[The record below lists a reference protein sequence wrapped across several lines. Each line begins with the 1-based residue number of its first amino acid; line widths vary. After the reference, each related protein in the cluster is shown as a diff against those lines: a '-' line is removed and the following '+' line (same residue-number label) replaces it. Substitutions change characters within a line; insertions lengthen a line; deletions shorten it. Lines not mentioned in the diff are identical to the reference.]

1 MKTALTRMLMVSL
14 FVMLSFSASHA
25 KGKIRVLTTSTDLK
39 SIAEYVG
46 GDRVEVK
53 SIATGAE
60 DLHFVDAKPSS
71 ILQAQKTDLFV
82 VVGLEMEVGWAPSI
96 IDGARNPKIR
106 PGNDGYVDA
115 SVGCNILEKPMGKVD
130 RSMGDIHP
138 YGNPHYW
145 LDPANGKI
153 ISENIARAL
162 KKISPSDAD
171 YFEKNKNAF
180 QNKIDEKL
188 KTWQAKMKPYKG
200 AKIVTYHR
208 SFPNFARRFGLDVI
222 EYMEPKPGIPPSPSH
237 LAKLILKMKKEN
249 VKLIMV
255 EPYLNLRAA
264 KVVAGKTGAT
274 VLSAPPS
281 VGGVKSVNDYF
292 ELFDYLVDN
301 IVKILSS

>member
-1 MKTALTRMLMVSL
+1 MKKTWMQMLMVLL
-14 FVMLSFSASHA
+14 FVMLSFSRSDA

-46 GDRVEVK
+46 GDKVEVK

-60 DLHFVDAKPSS
+60 DLHFVDAKPSF

-115 SVGCNILEKPMGKVD
+115 SAGCSILEKPTGNVD

-145 LDPANGKI
+145 LDPENGKVI
-153 ISENIARAL
+153 AENIARAL
-162 KKISPSDAD
+162 KKISPSDAAA
-171 YFEKNKNAF
+171 FEKNLDAF
-180 QNKIDEKL
+180 KKKLDEKV
-188 KTWQAKMKPYKG
+188 KGWQAKMKPYKG
-200 AKIVTYHR
+200 AKIITYHR
-208 SFPNFARRFGLDVI
+208 SWPNFARRFGLDVI

-237 LAKLILKMKKEN
+237 LAQVILKMKKEN

-255 EPYLNLRAA
+255 EPYFDLRAA

-274 VLSAPPS
+274 VFAAPPS
-281 VGGVKSVNDYF
+281 VGGVKSVKDYF

-301 IVKILSS
+301 VSKILSQ

>member
-1 MKTALTRMLMVSL
+1 MKPILTKILTTCL
-14 FVMLSFSASHA
+14 FLLLGFSMSHA

-53 SIATGAE
+53 TIATGAE
-60 DLHFVDAKPSS
+60 DLHFVDPKPSS

-115 SVGCNILEKPMGKVD
+115 SAGCNILEKPMGKVD

-145 LDPANGKI
+145 LDPENGKVMAG
-153 ISENIARAL
+153 NIARAL
-162 KKISPSDAD
+162 KKVSPADAA
-171 YFEKNKNAF
+171 YFEKNLEVFKKKLDD
-180 QNKIDEKL
+180 KIKG
-188 KTWQAKMKPYKG
+188 WQAKMKPYKG

-208 SFPNFARRFGLDVI
+208 SWPNFARRFGLDVI
-222 EYMEPKPGIPPSPSH
+222 EYLEPKPGIPPSPSH

-255 EPYLNLRAA
+255 EPYFDLRAA

-274 VLSAPPS
+274 VLSAPLS
-281 VGGVKSVNDYF
+281 VGGVKSANDYF
-292 ELFDYLVDN
+292 GLFDYLVDN
-301 IVKILSS
+301 VSKILSQ

>member
-1 MKTALTRMLMVSL
+1 MKTALTRIMMVSL
-14 FVMLSFSASHA
+14 FLMLSFGFANA

-46 GDRVEVK
+46 GDKVEVK
-53 SIATGAE
+53 SIATGSE
-60 DLHFVDAKPSS
+60 DLHFVDAKPSF

-96 IDGARNPKIR
+96 IDGARNSKIR
-106 PGNDGYVDA
+106 PGNEGYVDA
-115 SVGCNILEKPMGKVD
+115 SVGCSILEKPAGKVD

-145 LDPANGKI
+145 LDPENGKVI
-153 ISENIARAL
+153 AENIARAL
-162 KKISPSDAD
+162 KKISPSDAAA
-171 YFEKNKNAF
+171 FEKNLAAF
-180 QNKIDEKL
+180 KKKLDEKV
-188 KTWQAKMKPYKG
+188 KVWQAKMKPYKG

-208 SFPNFARRFGLDVI
+208 SWPNFARRFGLDVV

-237 LAKLILKMKKEN
+237 LAQVILKMKKEN

-255 EPYLNLRAA
+255 EPYFDLRAA

-274 VLSAPPS
+274 VFAAPPS
-281 VGGVKSVNDYF
+281 VGGVKSVKDYF

-301 IVKILSS
+301 VSKILGK

>member
-1 MKTALTRMLMVSL
+1 MKTALTRMLIVSL
-14 FVMLSFSASHA
+14 FVMLSFNASHA

-60 DLHFVDAKPSS
+60 DLHFVDPKPSS

-145 LDPANGKI
+145 LDPENGKVMAG
-153 ISENIARAL
+153 NIARAL
-162 KKISPSDAD
+162 KKVSPADAA
-171 YFEKNKNAF
+171 YFEKNLDVFK
-180 QNKIDEKL
+180 KKL
-188 KTWQAKMKPYKG
+188 DDKVKGWHAKMKPYKG

-208 SFPNFARRFGLDVI
+208 SWPNFARRFGLDVI
-222 EYMEPKPGIPPSPSH
+222 EYLEPKPGIPPSPSH

-255 EPYLNLRAA
+255 EPYFDLRAA
-264 KVVAGKTGAT
+264 KVVAGKTGAA
-274 VLSAPPS
+274 VLSAPLS

-292 ELFDYLVDN
+292 GLFDYLVDN

>member
-1 MKTALTRMLMVSL
+1 MKTALTRILMVSL
-14 FVMLSFSASHA
+14 FVMLSFNMSHA

-60 DLHFVDAKPSS
+60 DLHFVDAKPSF

-115 SVGCNILEKPMGKVD
+115 SAGCSILEKPAGKVD

-145 LDPANGKI
+145 LDPANGKVI
-153 ISENIARAL
+153 AGNIARAL
-162 KKISPSDAD
+162 EKISPAD
-171 YFEKNKNAF
+171 TAYFENNKDAF
-180 QNKIDEKL
+180 KKKIDEKL
-188 KTWQAKMKPYKG
+188 KAWQEKMKPYKG

-208 SFPNFARRFGLDVI
+208 SFPNFAHRFGLDVI

-264 KVVAGKTGAT
+264 KVVAGKTSAT

-281 VGGVKSVNDYF
+281 VGGVKDVKDYF

-301 IVKILSS
+301 ISKILGQ